1 MGGNQWWSVPLAV
14 ILVISMYSDAA
25 EIFPVALVLLQ
36 KGAALGNYTCSR
48 NYSSRIF
55 V

>member
-1 MGGNQWWSVPLAV
+1 VPLAV
-14 ILVISMYSDAA
+14 ILVISMYSNAA

-36 KGAALGNYTCSR
+36 KGAVLENYTCSR
-48 NYSSRIF
+48 NYSRRNF